1 MKNFIF
7 ISPHFPDTYYRFVV
21 ALKNNGFRVLGIG
34 DAPYDELSYELKEAL
49 TEYYLCYDMDSF
61 DNECRAVSYFKN
73 KYGEIDYL
81 ESNNEY
87 WLNKDAEL
95 REVFNVKNG
104 VRVSEISVYQHK
116 SKMKE
121 RFIKAGV
128 KVAPFILIDTF
139 ENAINFAKKVGYPL
153 FIKPDVGVGA
163 EGDFKIQNECDLSLF
178 FQKMNKNI
186 TYICEQYVTGNIVS
200 FDGIANS
207 KSEIVFATSN
217 VFPPSISDIV
227 EEHKDIFYYTLP
239 KVDDDLLEIG
249 KKVIKAFEVKQR
261 FFHIEFFRLTK
272 LVNNLGDIGDIVALE
287 TNMRPAGGY
296 TPDLI
301 NYANSVD
308 CYQIYADVMA
318 FDENR
323 VNLNL
328 EKYYAPCA
336 SRRDDV
342 SYFYS
347 DEEVLSTFK
356 KEICNHGRYAKVFA
370 GAMGDRFFMARFKTL
385 DEVNLF
391 KEYVERRSGYFN
403 SSYTHSHNSMNLTG
417 EDIYMLH
424 EKSNKKEENNVCDI
438 DIDGA

>member
-34 DAPYDELSYELKEAL
+34 DAPYDELSYELKDAL
-49 TEYYLCYDMDSF
+49 TEYYLCYNMDNF
-61 DNECRAVSYFKN
+61 DNECRAVSYFKD
-73 KYGEIDYL
+73 KYGDIDYL

-87 WLNKDAEL
+87 WLNKDAQL
-95 REVFNVKNG
+95 REIFDVKNG
-104 VRVSEISVYQHK
+104 VRVAEINIYQHK

-121 RFIKAGV
+121 RFIKAGA
-128 KVAPFILIDTF
+128 KVAPFILIDTIQ
-139 ENAINFAKKVGYPL
+139 NALNFAHKVGYPL
-153 FIKPDVGVGA
+153 FIKPDIGVGA
-163 EGDFKIQNECDLSLF
+163 EGDYKIQNERDLRLF
-178 FQKMNKNI
+178 FEKMNKNI

-200 FDGIANS
+200 FDGIADSNS
-207 KSEIVFATSN
+207 NVVFAASN

-239 KVDDDLLEIG
+239 HVDDDLLEIG

-272 LVNNLGDIGDIVALE
+272 KIDNLGDANDIVALE

-308 CYQIYADVMA
+308 CYKIYADIIA
-318 FDENR
+318 YDENR
-323 VNLNL
+323 VDLSL

-347 DEEVLSTFK
+347 DDEVLSTFK

-370 GAMGDRFFMARFKTL
+370 GAMGDRFFMARFKSL

-391 KEYVERRSGYFN
+391 KAYIERRSGSFESN
-403 SSYTHSHNSMNLTG
+403 SVCSHTSMNLTG
-417 EDIYMLH
+417 EDIYMLN
-424 EKSNKKEENNVCDI
+424 EKSDKKEENNVCDTN
-438 DIDGA
+438 IDGA